1 MTMTPLQL
9 FQIICLLWMLLNT
22 GDAFL
27 TPISVT
33 MVRQQRYCFIKENS
47 LGVPPSVVLSVV
59 GSTNSNNNNDAEVD
73 EKSSSMTYDEAD
85 VSLKSED
92 EKRRLDNQGFGLT
105 DEVRNT
111 RIVIEE
117 TTK

>member
-9 FQIICLLWMLLNT
+9 FQIIWLLLMLLNT

-33 MVRQQRYCFIKENS
+33 MVRQQRYCFIQENS
-47 LGVPPSVVLSVV
+47 LGAPPSVVLTLV
-59 GSTNSNNNNDAEVD
+59 GSSNSNNNNDAEID

-92 EKRRLDNQGFGLT
+92 DKRRLDNQGFGLT
-105 DEVRNT
+105 DEVRNA
-111 RIVIEE
+111 RIGIEE
-117 TTK
+117 TRK